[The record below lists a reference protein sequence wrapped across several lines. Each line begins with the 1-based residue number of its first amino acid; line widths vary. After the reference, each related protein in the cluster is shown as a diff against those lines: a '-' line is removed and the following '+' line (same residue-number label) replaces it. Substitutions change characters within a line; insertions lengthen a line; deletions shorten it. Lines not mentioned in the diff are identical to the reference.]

1 MKSGLFLIGLVFISA
16 NLLISCSSTTSYTR
30 YKTAKKE
37 RETEKYSVRYG
48 KTEKTKKKSY
58 KNPASKESKET
69 LTVKEFQ
76 KKLGK
81 IKKLNGALTERE
93 RLLFEIVKYL
103 DTPYKYGGQSQ
114 KGIDCSAFTQ
124 QVYKNSLGVELP
136 RTAREQY
143 KVGDKVSE
151 LKFGDLVYFD
161 TQQGVFPG
169 HVGIYL
175 GDSLFAHASSIQGVT
190 ITPLNNKYFK
200 KRYVGARRITSIDNN

>member
-1 MKSGLFLIGLVFISA
+1 MKSVIFLIGLIFISA
-16 NLLISCSSTTSYTR
+16 NLLISCSSTTSYSR
-30 YKTAKKE
+30 YKTTKKE
-37 RETEKYSVRYG
+37 PDTENYSVRYG
-48 KTEKTKKKSY
+48 KKKKTKEKSY
-58 KNPASKESKET
+58 KNPESGESKDIVS
-69 LTVKEFQ
+69 VKEFRE
-76 KKLGK
+76 KLGK
-81 IKKLNGALTERE
+81 IKKLNGALTDRE

-124 QVYKNSLGVELP
+124 QVYKKSLGVLLP

-143 KVGDKVSE
+143 KVGDKVSD

-200 KRYVGARRITSIDNN
+200 KRYIGARRITSIDK